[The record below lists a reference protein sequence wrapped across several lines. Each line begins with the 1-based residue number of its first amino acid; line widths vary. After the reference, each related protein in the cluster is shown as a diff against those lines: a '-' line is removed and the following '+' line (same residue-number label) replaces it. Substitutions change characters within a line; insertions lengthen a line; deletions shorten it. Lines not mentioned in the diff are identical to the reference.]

1 MRYCASSPLPTEA
14 VRLGLACCLAL
25 HGGCASAPAGAS
37 YAPDKVLA
45 RSEGLA
51 SRPGRVSE
59 IQSAVDM
66 GERFNFI
73 GMVEVPGD
81 SRVQKA
87 SARVKEATGAELSW

>member
-1 MRYCASSPLPTEA
+1 
-14 VRLGLACCLAL
+14 
-25 HGGCASAPAGAS
+25 
-37 YAPDKVLA
+37 
-45 RSEGLA
+45 
-51 SRPGRVSE
+51 
-59 IQSAVDM
+59 M